1 MHNKNA
7 VLPLLNTMPF
17 INEILKHRSLSIVG
31 MEKNTGKTVC
41 LNYVLRRLHDE
52 GTRVAVTSI
61 GIDGERTDQ
70 VYGSAKPEI
79 ILYEGMRFITSEKHY
94 LVRQLLS
101 EIEEIDTYRTSLGR
115 LVTAKVLCQGKILL
129 SGAATTDKLRR
140 QIAHLAPT
148 TDLTIV
154 DGALSRLS
162 LASPT
167 VTEAMI
173 LATGAA
179 LSPSIQQ
186 IVSKTAFVFDLINL
200 GETDDATKQMLS
212 DIHSGVW
219 FVDTD
224 GQLHDL
230 ALQSAFMINSLKG
243 DFLQQCSKVFVAGAL
258 NDVFLK
264 YLITQNKTEVTL
276 VVKDFTKIF
285 VTPEVYRQYAKRG
298 GRIEVLQ
305 RSSLIAVCA
314 NPTSPQGYN
323 LNSADL
329 CHALEYRLGIPVY
342 DVMDRNICKL

>member
-1 MHNKNA
+1 MHNKTGL
-7 VLPLLNTMPF
+7 LPLNYVMPF
-17 INEILKHRSLSIVG
+17 VNEILKHRSLSIVG

-41 LNYVLRRLHDE
+41 LNYILRRLHQE
-52 GTRVAVTSI
+52 GASVAVTSI

-285 VTPEVYRQYAKRG
+285 VTPETYRAFCKRG
-298 GRIEVLQ
+298 GRVEVLQ
-305 RSSLIAVCA
+305 RSRLIAVTV
-314 NPTSPQGYN
+314 NPTSPQGYR
-323 LNSADL
+323 LHSDDI
-329 CHALEYRLGIPVY
+329 CHALEDRLHIPVY
-342 DVMDRNICKL
+342 DVMKQ